1 MARNKRTSIYGK
13 EIKQINVSDILGTIL
28 DDNFDPDWT
37 FDVRHDW
44 ANLLKEKY
52 EKLDFNDYGYISGS
66 ATYWSGV
73 LTLEPFHV
81 LGHFGDEGDIL
92 TLIKNENLQMVE
104 KEQNEVIIS
113 FKNPTKSPLYR
124 FFNQH
129 KEDGCG
135 GNVTYSVNVLLSRI
149 EKFLED
155 ELQNN
160 LSSYGQWIPCEDEDI
175 A

>member
-1 MARNKRTSIYGK
+1 MARTVRKSIYGE
-13 EIKQINVSDILGTIL
+13 EIKNINVSDILWNLL
-28 DDNFDPDWT
+28 DESFDPDWT
-37 FDVRHDW
+37 FDLRQDW
-44 ANLLKEKY
+44 VKLLKGKFEQ
-52 EKLDFNDYGYISGS
+52 LDFNDYGYISGS

-81 LGHFGDEGDIL
+81 LGGFGDEGDIL

-113 FKNPTKSPLYR
+113 FRNPTKSPLYR

-155 ELQNN
+155 ELRNN
-160 LSSYGQWIPCEDEDI
+160 LSSYGQWIPYEEEDI